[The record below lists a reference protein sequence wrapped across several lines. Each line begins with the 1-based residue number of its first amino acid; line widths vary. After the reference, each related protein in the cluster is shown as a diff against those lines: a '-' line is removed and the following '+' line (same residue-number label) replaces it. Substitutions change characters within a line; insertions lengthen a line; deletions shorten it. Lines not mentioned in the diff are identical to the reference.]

1 MIPWSGREQTSIQA
15 REASRGTWDNTGLTN
30 EEQGH
35 LYLCQLL
42 DVCADLLFLVGASS
56 LEVDPRHWG
65 EIRAPVT

>member
-1 MIPWSGREQTSIQA
+1 MIPWSGREQTSIKA
-15 REASRGTWDNTGLTN
+15 REASRGTWDETGLTN
-30 EEQGH
+30 ERQGH

-56 LEVDPRHWG
+56 PEVNRPSLE